1 MITWRALK
9 IGLASLVALD
19 PASPGWGVGL
29 RFSVGC
35 GVPPI
40 IGVATDQPALGVFA
54 AIGALFPLL
63 SDIGGTLRERLT
75 LMFAT
80 SCAMTLCAAIGA
92 LTVGD
97 FWIVL
102 ILTALGAFA
111 TAWVADM
118 HRPLEMVFRFAT
130 VGLVIGSG
138 AQIHAPG
145 AAFAFLCGGLFACLV
160 VIVGYLVRRARAA
173 PPLPTW
179 SRGFQL
185 LLSGRSIAGMRF
197 ALCFVAASAIAVAA
211 TPVLGL
217 QRGFWI
223 TITVLFVMRPDGPQS
238 LKLVL
243 QRFIGTVAGIAVA
256 ALIVELSHEP
266 WILILWIIAI
276 GFLAPNGQQRNYALG
291 VGLITAMT
299 MVLLD
304 LALLSQGGDRQLLW
318 VRLVDTGIG
327 CLLAFCGTVIAYP
340 RAVELVESALD
351 ASKSR
356 ADP

>member
-1 MITWRALK
+1 MITRRALK
-9 IGLASLVALD
+9 VGLESLVALD

-35 GVPPI
+35 GVPPV
-40 IGVATDQPALGVFA
+40 IGVAAGQPALGVFA
-54 AIGALFPLL
+54 AVGALFPLL

-75 LMFAT
+75 LMLAT

-92 LTVGD
+92 LTAGD
-97 FWIVL
+97 LWIVL
-102 ILTALGAFA
+102 AMTALGAFA
-111 TAWVADM
+111 IAWVADR

-138 AQIHAPG
+138 AQIHARG
-145 AAFAFLCGGLFACLV
+145 AALAFFCGGLFAGLV
-160 VIVGYLVRRARAA
+160 VIVGYLVRRAQAA

-179 SRGFQL
+179 SRGFRL
-185 LLSGRSIAGMRF
+185 LLSGQTVAGMRF

-211 TPVLGL
+211 TPILGL

-243 QRFIGTVAGIAVA
+243 QRFIGTVGGIAVA
-256 ALIVELSHEP
+256 ALIVELSHAP
-266 WILILWIIAI
+266 WILILWVVCL

-291 VGLITAMT
+291 VGLVTAMT

-304 LALLSQGGDRQLLW
+304 LALLSQGGDRQLLGI
-318 VRLVDTGIG
+318 RLLDTGIG
-327 CLLAFCGTVIAYP
+327 CLLAFAGTVIAYP
-340 RAVELVESALD
+340 RAVRSVESALD
-351 ASKSR
+351 ASKPR
-356 ADP
+356 PNP